1 LCLGLQIHSER
12 KPAMDSPVQERYYR
26 CYFISN
32 DHVVGYENVLSHDDV
47 GAIEKLRKILAA
59 TEHLSVE
66 LWRGNKCVSK
76 LDKILATL
84 EQKSAS

>member
-1 LCLGLQIHSER
+1 
-12 KPAMDSPVQERYYR
+12 MDSLVKERYYR

-32 DHVVGYENVLSHDDV
+32 DHVVGYKDVFSHDDV

-66 LWRGNKCVSK
+66 LWRGEKRVAK

-84 EQKSAS
+84 EQKWAS